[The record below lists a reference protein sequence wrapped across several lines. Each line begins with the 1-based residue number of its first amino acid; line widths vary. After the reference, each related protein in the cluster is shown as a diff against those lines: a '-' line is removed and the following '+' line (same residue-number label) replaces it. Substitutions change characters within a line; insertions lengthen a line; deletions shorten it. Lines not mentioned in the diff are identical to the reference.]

1 MKRYLVTK
9 HFNEGVNGLR
19 TYYFNKEGIYQPL
32 LGVDAVLVQDAYT
45 EFGEGYRQNYHKIDC
60 VEYDYDPDNERL
72 GIYVDGDKCAY
83 GFWVDAIGLTFA
95 DEDEWQYYRTLD
107 NFLDYDKDHLYRV
120 LWQREGL
127 PAIDIDG
134 WSGMRG

>member
-9 HFNEGVNGLR
+9 HFNEGVSGLR

-45 EFGEGYRQNYHKIDC
+45 EFGEGYRQYYHKIDC

-72 GIYVDGDKCAY
+72 AIYVDGDRYVY
-83 GFWVDAIGLTFA
+83 GFWVEALGLTFA
-95 DEDEWQYYRTLD
+95 DEDEWHRYKTLD
-107 NFLDYDKDHLYRV
+107 NFLYYDQDHLYRV